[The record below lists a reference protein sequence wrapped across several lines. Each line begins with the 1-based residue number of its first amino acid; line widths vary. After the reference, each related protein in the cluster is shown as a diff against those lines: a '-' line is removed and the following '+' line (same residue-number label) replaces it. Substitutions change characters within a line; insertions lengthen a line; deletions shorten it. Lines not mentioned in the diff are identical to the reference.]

1 MDTLTSMMPKPNYNT
16 YPHPLPLVISSPK
29 HSPNGNDNIPP
40 RIQSNTKLVN
50 KMVLKSRNISC
61 DHA

>member
-1 MDTLTSMMPKPNYNT
+1 MMPKANYTTNFKVLT
-16 YPHPLPLVISSPK
+16 IPPIDRVVLE
-29 HSPNGNDNIPP
+29 GIPP